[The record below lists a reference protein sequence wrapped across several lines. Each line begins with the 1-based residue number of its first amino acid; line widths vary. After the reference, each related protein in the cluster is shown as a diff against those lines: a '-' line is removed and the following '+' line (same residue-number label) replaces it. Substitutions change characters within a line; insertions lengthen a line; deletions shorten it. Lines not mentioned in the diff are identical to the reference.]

1 MAAIALDR
9 IDLLLLAERQ
19 RSARRTNAGVA
30 ERVHRPASPA
40 QHRVQRRERSFG
52 LGNVR
57 DYGRRGLAPVLAA
70 CKARFHVAISLAG
83 GRWART
89 DAEGGAEEDG

>member
-9 IDLLLLAERQ
+9 IVLLLLAERQ

-40 QHRVQRRERSFG
+40 QHRVQRLERSFELRTVKAFCG
-52 LGNVR
+52 LP
-57 DYGRRGLAPVLAA
+57 LP
-70 CKARFHVAISLAG
+70 AR
-83 GRWART
+83 
-89 DAEGGAEEDG
+89 